1 MHTRSIQYRLSISL
15 LIFIVALALQFCDDE
30 VVEPDPSSLDFVW
43 EVDTLLPEAWQYI
56 GLSIWGTSE
65 TNVYV
70 GGHDSDGGGRQ
81 SLLRYDG
88 LKWRVINVRSV
99 GLSTIESISG
109 IDSSNFV
116 VVGDGGRL
124 VHAGRYRHGVWD
136 TLRLPWLRPPVMNVH
151 MVSPTEIYFCG
162 PDGVLR
168 HDGTNYTWIVDSSK
182 TDRIPF
188 SAGPYVPTE
197 IRKAPDGN
205 VYWMTSYALTP
216 PRIQLDMYN
225 GDSVITIDRSIT
237 DAGNPVQR
245 SSRYL
250 RRIGSK
256 LVTGNGAAYSVL
268 DGGMTFEHEVDG
280 RLYAGTD
287 VRSNLFAIQWE
298 RAKIQHYNGKGWK
311 DIAPVEFRSIG
322 GPLLIQDAI
331 YLNTTLFVLVYSFNG
346 KTLVYKGRYM

>member
-1 MHTRSIQYRLSISL
+1 
-15 LIFIVALALQFCDDE
+15 
-30 VVEPDPSSLDFVW
+30 
-43 EVDTLLPEAWQYI
+43 
-56 GLSIWGTSE
+56 
-65 TNVYV
+65 
-70 GGHDSDGGGRQ
+70 
-81 SLLRYDG
+81 
-88 LKWRVINVRSV
+88 
-99 GLSTIESISG
+99 
-109 IDSSNFV
+109 
-116 VVGDGGRL
+116 

-151 MVSPTEIYFCG
+151 MVSPAEIYICG

-182 TDRIPF
+182 TDRVPF

-197 IRKAPDGN
+197 IRKGADGN

-216 PRIQLDMYN
+216 PRIQLDMYD

-250 RRIGSK
+250 RRIGSM

-287 VRSNLFAIQWE
+287 VRSNLFAL
-298 RAKIQHYNGKGWK
+298 KDKFIQHYDGRVWK
-311 DIAPVEFRSIG
+311 DITPDGIRFANRFFPIIDS
-322 GPLLIQDAI
+322 I
-331 YLNTTLFVLVYSFNG
+331 YLDSMLFVLVYVNS